1 MEIEIQPSSFTKF
14 VEHRSAAKSLEFN
27 SIVFKEVRPY
37 AHTID
42 VLSQKFKNKLVV
54 KKLFEMHV
62 DIPNIEL
69 ILG

>member
-1 MEIEIQPSSFTKF
+1 M
-14 VEHRSAAKSLEFN
+14 A
-27 SIVFKEVRPY
+27 FKEIRPY

-69 ILG
+69 ILGQKELLKLNIEDTVAIII